1 MACFPKIDQPCPLGI
16 AEQERIA
23 GYCGRC
29 STAVHALNAMSDAE
43 RMAFLHNAT
52 GPVCVSYRV
61 NLRRGVSAG
70 LGVAALVLSMSG
82 AVRAI
87 DAPVADGNGIH
98 IDASGTTGATPKGAD
113 GDKHEEVLLM
123 GGVRD
128 PKSAEFVDDADIADL
143 PMVRDARTS
152 TP

>member
-29 STAVHALNAMSDAE
+29 STAVHALDAMSDAE
-43 RMAFLHNAT
+43 RMTFLHNAT

-70 LGVAALVLSMSG
+70 IGVAALVLSMSG

-87 DAPVADGNGIH
+87 DVPVAEGSGVH
-98 IDASGTTGATPKGAD
+98 ADASQTTSATPKIAD
-113 GDKHEEVLLM
+113 GDKHDEVLLM

-128 PKSAEFVDDADIADL
+128 PKTAELIDDADVADL
-143 PMVRDARTS
+143 PMVRDARA
-152 TP
+152 PMR

>member
-16 AEQERIA
+16 DEQKRIA

-29 STAVHALNAMSDAE
+29 STAVHALDAMSDVE
-43 RMAFLHNAT
+43 RMTFLHNAT

-61 NLRRGVSAG
+61 NVRRGVSAG

-87 DAPVADGNGIH
+87 DAPAAPALGGNGIH
-98 IDASGTTGATPKGAD
+98 AVDASQTTAVAVD

-128 PKSAEFVDDADIADL
+128 PKAAELIDEADVAEL
-143 PMVRDARTS
+143 PMVRERRD
-152 TP
+152 